1 MTAHK
6 MPPEFVDL
14 VVRLDDVEGGRR
26 VVTECGLTARIT
38 FPGMA
43 QGEVLSPKK
52 FVVSQDPLVRW
63 LSKYG
68 RGKKVWMK
76 WGGEV
81 RQVTVVSLHFCD
93 DMVVCGQSLE
103 DLQHNLGIISEWC
116 RATGM
121 KLNGEKSAYLTTDAS
136 EGMVPAHSPTLDG
149 KWEGG
154 CDGNF
159 IPSTEEGP
167 GHLRPR
173 EWDEAVR
180 TLGVQRAVSENNSK
194 QEDLLMAEVGKF
206 AETVKDKQVGREG
219 LKTLINTVL
228 IPKIEYPLRDAQ
240 QANKGGKLIDK
251 LDVKLRTVLKNSLG
265 AVGSISTAYMYSEV
279 GFGLDQ
285 LRTRLDGHWLSRLHH
300 ALL

>member
-93 DMVVCGQSLE
+93 DMVVYGQSLE
-103 DLQHNLGIISEWC
+103 DLQHNLGLGKSIVLRGRDPCHPWDSS
-116 RATGM
+116 RLAAATGYC
-121 KLNGEKSAYLTTDAS
+121 GR
-136 EGMVPAHSPTLDG
+136 HS
-149 KWEGG
+149 
-154 CDGNF
+154 
-159 IPSTEEGP
+159 
-167 GHLRPR
+167 HARRRPPPPQ
-173 EWDEAVR
+173 
-180 TLGVQRAVSENNSK
+180 T
-194 QEDLLMAEVGKF
+194 
-206 AETVKDKQVGREG
+206 QVH
-219 LKTLINTVL
+219 
-228 IPKIEYPLRDAQ
+228 
-240 QANKGGKLIDK
+240 
-251 LDVKLRTVLKNSLG
+251 G
-265 AVGSISTAYMYSEV
+265 API
-279 GFGLDQ
+279 
-285 LRTRLDGHWLSRLHH
+285 HIWW
-300 ALL
+300 